1 MFLSKI
7 ELVGF
12 KSFANKTTFKFNGGI
27 TAIVGPN
34 GCGKTNVIDA
44 VRWVLGE
51 QKTSLLRSEVMEN
64 VIFNGS
70 TTRKPLGMAEVSIT
84 FENNKNI
91 LPTHFTQITISRRLF
106 RDGDSHYLL
115 NNTPCRL
122 KDINELLMD
131 TGVGPNSYSIIELKM
146 IETLLNGNIEERRRL
161 LEEAAGVTKF
171 KFRRKETSKNLSNVQ
186 TDLIRVYDVV
196 HEIEQQVEMLSRQ
209 AAKTRRYNKL
219 HDRLKNL
226 ELSLWKIQFQQ
237 SALELGK
244 IGSTISDLLG
254 EKVKLLTSL
263 ESVQVE
269 IQDLEAK
276 IDALEEQIDEVR
288 ENESEFFKK
297 YSDAQNRIAL
307 NQSKIGN
314 AQEKQNRLNTEVEE
328 AKKLISK
335 LRTNISKLEAIES
348 EKQVELQNLL
358 NEFEQMQNRYEI
370 DAEAIRNWKEILD
383 SKRAKIIE
391 MENRIKFQN
400 LNLSKAIARSEEI
413 ANQKGRVAT
422 EIEEFNAKI
431 KGFKRQDKEIQDKI
445 QEEERLL
452 KERNSQLE
460 IFRQQLE
467 ELNRKIEQNRSE
479 LNEKKIA
486 LKEIT
491 TTLDF
496 LNSIFEVDES
506 TKFLIRES
514 NWKQARK
521 YYLLGEIISIDENL
535 RIAFDSLLGEFK
547 NIIIVEH
554 WTDVAEAIEILRSKH
569 KGKCYFVVL
578 DEVKEASSIRDL
590 PKDSKIIGFASE
602 IPNVEPKIRTL
613 LRAIVGD
620 YVIVK
625 DFEVATQIAQT
636 GHFPVVVTLQGEIIR
651 NGIVHK
657 RGSILQ
663 KEGIS
668 IGKLDR
674 IAKLQSKKKALDSEI
689 ANFNEDLL
697 SLEKERTDLENSIAN
712 LNKEIKISENALRKL
727 NESKQQNELQIQR
740 LQFKVESK
748 MQELAEI
755 DTENHSLNKDS
766 QEIQNE
772 LLNLEQSLLELK
784 KEYENEKTDFELSS
798 GKFDKQLDSLRALEK
813 QIAVI
818 QTELSN
824 IKKEIVRLSNTRAT
838 QEERLNAFRKEIQS
852 SSAEVVSL
860 SKLNIELQ
868 KEVELLSNELADI
881 KAKKEYLIG
890 ERRRLDD
897 LLSQQNAFKESIH
910 SRIERFTNQIHQ
922 LEIEK
927 AKLSETSHSVFQKAI
942 ESYGVN
948 LNDMDLEQPEEFN
961 PAEAEAEIQK
971 LRNSLSSMGNINFL
985 ALQEYEE
992 QNQRLQFYRT
1002 QIEDLTK
1009 SEKSLREALQEIN
1022 STAEERFSQTFSL
1035 VNQNFN
1041 KVFTELFGGDS
1052 FAELVIDRE
1061 NLLESD
1067 IEIRAKPPGKRLHSI
1082 ETLSQGEKTLT
1093 ALSFLF
1099 AIYLV
1104 KPSPF
1109 CILDEVDAPLD
1120 DANVERFLNL
1130 LSTFSKNIQ
1139 FILITHNRR
1148 TMEFADVLYG
1158 ITMADDGISKVLSV
1172 KLIE

>member
-70 TTRKPLGMAEVSIT
+70 ATRKPLGMAEVSIT

-91 LPTHFTQITISRRLF
+91 LPTHFTEITISRRLF
-106 RDGDSHYLL
+106 RNGDSHYLL

-146 IETLLNGNIEERRRL
+146 IESLLNGNIEERRRL
-161 LEEAAGVTKF
+161 FEEAAGVTKF

-196 HEIEQQVEMLSRQ
+196 REIEQQVQMLSRQ
-209 AAKTRRYNKL
+209 AARTRRYNKL
-219 HDRLKNL
+219 HDKLKNL
-226 ELSLWKIQFQQ
+226 ELSVWKNQFQQ
-237 SALELGK
+237 SALELNK
-244 IGSTISDLLG
+244 IDSTISDLLN
-254 EKVKLLTSL
+254 EKVKFLTDL
-263 ESVQVE
+263 ESIQVE
-269 IQDLEAK
+269 IQDLETK
-276 IDALEEQIDEVR
+276 IDTLEEQIEEIR
-288 ENESEFFKK
+288 ETESVFFKK
-297 YSDAQNRIAL
+297 YSDVQNRISL
-307 NQSKIGN
+307 NQNKISN
-314 AQEKQNRLNTEVEE
+314 SQENQKRLDIEIGET
-328 AKKLISK
+328 KKLISK
-335 LRTNISKLEAIES
+335 IQTNVSKLEALES
-348 EKQVELQNLL
+348 EKQVELQNLQ
-358 NEFEQMQNRYEI
+358 NEFEQLQSRYAI
-370 DAEAIRNWKEILD
+370 DSDSIKKRKEVLD
-383 SKRAKIIE
+383 TKKAKIIE
-391 MENRIKFQN
+391 IENKIKFQK
-400 LNLSKAIARSEEI
+400 LSLSKAIARSEEI
-413 ANQKGRVAT
+413 AIQRSRVAT
-422 EIEEFNAKI
+422 EIDGFSAKIEEFRK
-431 KGFKRQDKEIQDKI
+431 QDNEIQQRIQGEEHLLIDKTS
-445 QEEERLL
+445 RLESL
-452 KERNSQLE
+452 
-460 IFRQQLE
+460 RQQSEVLIK
-467 ELNRKIEQNRSE
+467 KIDQTRSD

-486 LKEIT
+486 LKEVT

-514 NWKQARK
+514 DWRQTRK
-521 YYLLGEIISIDENL
+521 YYLLGEILSIDESL
-535 RIAFDSLLGEFK
+535 RVAFDSLLGEFK
-547 NIIIVEH
+547 NIIIVENR
-554 WTDVAEAIEILRSKH
+554 DDIEEAIGVLRSRH
-569 KGKCYFVVL
+569 KGKCYFVAL
-578 DEVKEASSIRDL
+578 DQIKESSSIRDL
-590 PKDSKIIGFASE
+590 PRDSRIIGFASE
-602 IPNVEPKIRTL
+602 IPNVEPKIRTV

-620 YVIVK
+620 YAIVK
-625 DFEVATQIAQT
+625 DFEVAKQVSQT
-636 GHFPVVVTLQGEIIR
+636 GNFPVVVTLQGEIIR
-651 NGIVHK
+651 SGIVQK

-674 IAKLQSKKKALDSEI
+674 IAKLGSKKKVLDSEI
-689 ANFNEDLL
+689 SNLNDSLL
-697 SLEKERTDLENSIAN
+697 SLEKERGDLEISIAN
-712 LNKEIKISENALRKL
+712 LNKEIKISEDTLKKL
-727 NESKQQNELQIQR
+727 NELKQQNELQIQR
-740 LQFKVESK
+740 MQFKIESK
-748 MQELAEI
+748 TQELAEI
-755 DTENHSLNKDS
+755 DNEEALLNKDL
-766 QEIQNE
+766 QEIQDE
-772 LLNLEQSLLELK
+772 LLNLEQNLSEFEK
-784 KEYENEKTDFELSS
+784 DYEHEKNDFELSN
-798 GKFDKQLDSLRALEK
+798 GNFNRQLDSLRSLEK

-824 IKKEIVRLSNTRAT
+824 FKKEILRLSNTRAS
-838 QEERLNAFRKEIQS
+838 QEEKLDALRKETQYL
-852 SSAEVVSL
+852 ATTVESL

-868 KEVELLSNELADI
+868 EEIKTLSNELTDI
-881 KAKKEYLIG
+881 EGKKEYLIG
-890 ERRRLDD
+890 EKHRLDD
-897 LLSQQNAFKESIH
+897 LLLQQNTFKENINSK
-910 SRIERFTNQIHQ
+910 IEQLTNRIHQ
-922 LEIEK
+922 LEIERT
-927 AKLSETSHSVFQKAI
+927 KLSETSRSVFQKAI
-942 ESYGVN
+942 ENYGVN
-948 LNDMDLEQPEEFN
+948 LNDMSLEHQGEFN
-961 PAEAEAEIQK
+961 LAEAESEIQR

-1009 SEKSLREALQEIN
+1009 SEQSLREALQEIN

-1052 FAELVIDRE
+1052 FAELVIDKE

-1130 LSTFSKNIQ
+1130 LNTFSKDIQ

-1148 TMEFADVLYG
+1148 TMEFAEVLYG
-1158 ITMADDGISKVLSV
+1158 VTMADDGISKVLSV
-1172 KLIE
+1172 KLVE

>member
-7 ELVGF
+7 ELIGF

-51 QKTSLLRSEVMEN
+51 QKTSLLRSEIMEN

-70 TTRKPLGMAEVSIT
+70 ATRKPLGMAEVSIT

-91 LPTHFTQITISRRLF
+91 LPTHFTQVTISRRLF

-161 LEEAAGVTKF
+161 LEEAAGITKF
-171 KFRRKETSKNLSNVQ
+171 KFRRKETSKNLSSVQ

-196 HEIEQQVEMLSRQ
+196 QEIEQQVQTLSRQ

-226 ELSLWKIQFQQ
+226 ELSLWKTQFQQ
-237 SALELGK
+237 SALELNK
-244 IGSTISDLLG
+244 IDSTISDLLN
-254 EKVKLLTSL
+254 EKVKLLTNL

-269 IQDLEAK
+269 IQDLEGK
-276 IDALEEQIDEVR
+276 IDALEEQIDEIR
-288 ENESEFFKK
+288 ENESAVFKK
-297 YSDAQNRIAL
+297 YSDVQNRIAL
-307 NQSKIGN
+307 NQSKISN
-314 AQEKQNRLNTEVEE
+314 AQEKQNRLNTEIEE
-328 AKKLISK
+328 TKKLISR
-335 LRTNISKLEAIES
+335 LRTNISKLESIES
-348 EKQVELQNLL
+348 EKQVELQNLQ
-358 NEFEQMQNRYEI
+358 NEFEQMQSHYEI
-370 DAEAIRNWKEILD
+370 DAESIKRWKEVLD
-383 SKRAKIIE
+383 SKKAKIIE
-391 MENRIKFQN
+391 IENKIKFQK
-400 LNLSKAIARSEEI
+400 LSLSKAIARLEEI
-413 ANQKGRVAT
+413 ANQKSRVAT
-422 EIEEFNAKI
+422 EIDEFNAKI
-431 KGFKRQDKEIQDKI
+431 EGFKKQDSEIQEKI
-445 QEEERLL
+445 QGEEEIL
-452 KERNSQLE
+452 KERDSQLE
-460 IFRQQLE
+460 IFRDQLE
-467 ELNRKIEQNRSE
+467 ALSRKIDQNRSV
-479 LNEKKIA
+479 LNDKKIA
-486 LKEIT
+486 LKEVT

-506 TKFLIRES
+506 TRFLIRES
-514 NWKQARK
+514 DWKQTRK
-521 YYLLGEIISIDENL
+521 YYLLGEILSIDENL
-535 RIAFDSLLGEFK
+535 RVAFDSLLGEFK

-554 WTDVAEAIEILRSKH
+554 RDDVAEAIEILRSKH

-578 DEVKEASSIRDL
+578 DEVKEAGSIRDL

-602 IPNVEPKIRTL
+602 IPNVEPKIRTV

-625 DFEVATQIAQT
+625 DFGVATQIAQT

-651 NGIVHK
+651 NGIVQK

-674 IAKLQSKKKALDSEI
+674 IAKLASKKRTLDSEI
-689 ANFNEDLL
+689 SNLNDNLL
-697 SLEKERTDLENSIAN
+697 SLESKRVDLENSIAN
-712 LNKEIKISENALRKL
+712 LSKEIKISEERLRKL
-727 NESKQQNELQIQR
+727 DESKQQNELQIQR

-748 MQELAEI
+748 AQELAEI
-755 DTENHSLNKDS
+755 DTENDLLNKDS

-772 LLNLEQSLLELK
+772 LLNLEQSLSELRK
-784 KEYENEKTDFELSS
+784 DYENEKNDFELYS
-798 GKFDKQLDSLRALEK
+798 GKFDKQLDVLRALEK

-818 QTELSN
+818 QTEIGN
-824 IKKEIVRLSNTRAT
+824 IKKEIARLSNTKAN
-838 QEERLNAFRKEIQS
+838 QEEKLDAFRKEMQS
-852 SSAEVVSL
+852 STAEVASL
-860 SKLNIELQ
+860 SKLNVELQ
-868 KEVELLSNELADI
+868 KEIELLSDELTDV
-881 KAKKEYLIG
+881 KAKKEYLIA
-890 ERRRLDD
+890 EKHRLDD
-897 LLSQQNAFKESIH
+897 LLSQQNAFKENIH
-910 SRIERFTNQIHQ
+910 NRIERFTQQIHQ
-922 LEIEK
+922 LELEK

-942 ESYGVN
+942 ESYGIN
-948 LNDMDLEQPEEFN
+948 LNAMDFEQPEEFN
-961 PAEAEAEIQK
+961 PEEVATEIQR

-1002 QIEDLTK
+1002 QIDDLTK

-1022 STAEERFSQTFSL
+1022 STAEERFFQTFSL

-1052 FAELVIDRE
+1052 FAELVIDKE

-1130 LSTFSKNIQ
+1130 LNTFSKDVQ

-1158 ITMADDGISKVLSV
+1158 ITMADDGVSKVLSV
-1172 KLIE
+1172 KLVE